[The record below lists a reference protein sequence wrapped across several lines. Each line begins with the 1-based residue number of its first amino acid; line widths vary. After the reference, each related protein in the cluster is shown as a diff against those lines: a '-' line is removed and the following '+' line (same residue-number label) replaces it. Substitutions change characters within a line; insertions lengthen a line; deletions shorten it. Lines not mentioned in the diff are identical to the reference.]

1 MYRWDVG
8 RCVGESVGCNKDAFS
23 KVRHQTISVS
33 SMKLMIR
40 TQSMLASLPKQVPHE
55 NNQDTGDA
63 DYNNWVLL
71 EV

>member
-23 KVRHQTISVS
+23 KVHQTISVS

-40 TQSMLASLPKQVPHE
+40 TQSMLASFPQQVPQE
-55 NNQDTGDA
+55 NNEDTGDA